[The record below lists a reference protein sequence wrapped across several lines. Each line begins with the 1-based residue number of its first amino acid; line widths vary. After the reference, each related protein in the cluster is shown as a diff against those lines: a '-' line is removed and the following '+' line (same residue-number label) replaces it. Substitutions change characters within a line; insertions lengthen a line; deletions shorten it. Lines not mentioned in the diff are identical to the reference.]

1 MKRFIIAVLIL
12 LVLLQGTGF
21 VTAAEPADYSKI
33 IIMHLTINESGIS
46 EKSVEMRYGHA
57 PNIESRSGD
66 LRGTI
71 KSSDGSAIREFD
83 MWDPR
88 YQLGDFLENDNNSSA
103 YLSGYLVSSDTAEMT
118 LILPYYENQMTF
130 EVRDKETGILLK
142 EVNMSQAIT
151 NFQTTYPED
160 PGGGLVPHLRIDGP
174 TIYLI
179 TGIVLSILIMGMI
192 ITMIRKK

>member
-57 PNIESRSGD
+57 PNIESGSGD
-66 LRGTI
+66 LSGTI
-71 KSSDGSAIREFD
+71 KSSDGSTIREFD

-88 YQLGDFLENDNNSSA
+88 YQLGDFIENDNNSSA
-103 YLSGYLVSSDTAEMT
+103 YLSGYLAYSDTADMT

-142 EVNMSQAIT
+142 EVNISQAIT
-151 NFQTTYPED
+151 NFQKTYPED
-160 PGGGLVPHLRIDGP
+160 PKGGLVPPLRIDGP

-179 TGIVLSILIMGMI
+179 TGIVLAILIMGMI